1 MKTIHVA
8 GLMLWR
14 GGILLAGGYVL
25 YLMLRF
31 VLRIADPVL
40 EIGTALV
47 ILGLLMVLASVIGER
62 VADARREKSE
72 GLWSE

>member
-1 MKTIHVA
+1 MKTIHVV

-14 GGILLAGGYVL
+14 GGILLVGGYVL

-31 VLRIADPVL
+31 VLRIVDPVL

-47 ILGLLMVLASVIGER
+47 ISGLLMVLASVIGER
-62 VADARREKSE
+62 VADAKREKRE